1 MLNITDTPS
10 VGELGVAGTVGA
22 SATAS
27 GSKVEEVEKSDVWMK
42 KCKGKRWEEV
52 GLEVGHA
59 KGVKDKEINRKESKH
74 EEGGR

>member
-10 VGELGVAGTVGA
+10 VGELGVAGAVGA
-22 SATAS
+22 SATAN
-27 GSKVEEVEKSDVWMK
+27 GSEVESGVWMK
-42 KCKGKRWEEV
+42 KCKGKGWEEV